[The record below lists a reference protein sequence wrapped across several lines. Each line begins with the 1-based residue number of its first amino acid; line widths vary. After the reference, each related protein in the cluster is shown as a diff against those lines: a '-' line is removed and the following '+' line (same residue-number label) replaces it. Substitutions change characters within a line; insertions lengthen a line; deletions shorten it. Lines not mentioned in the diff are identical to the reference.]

1 MNGKPPVVLP
11 LIYMFIF
18 IQGQG
23 APHAGRHT
31 HTHGNRSPERA
42 LVNRL
47 LTNVDEDTHKYTI
60 CNRIQAAA
68 TDACRPVA
76 GLELVRF
83 GCSMEIRKNREI
95 REKEDLACRLIWLL
109 DRNLWWCLRVSC

>member
-1 MNGKPPVVLP
+1 MN
-11 LIYMFIF
+11 
-18 IQGQG
+18 
-23 APHAGRHT
+23 GRHT

-83 GCSMEIRKNREI
+83 GCSMENRKNREI